1 MKSPASLR
9 SDRVA
14 TFPGLG
20 GRFHRN
26 TQLESNQKIAFVL
39 PEVFAEFG
47 NQEKGFI
54 RVRSSRGIL
63 GFELFGRQD
72 LEFLSAVPQQTVT
85 N

>member
-1 MKSPASLR
+1 MVSVEVFTAEGELR
-9 SDRVA
+9 G
-14 TFPGLG
+14 TLLLE
-20 GRFHRN
+20 
-26 TQLESNQKIAFVL
+26 LESNQKTAFVL

-47 NQEKGFI
+47 TQERGFI

-85 N
+85 R